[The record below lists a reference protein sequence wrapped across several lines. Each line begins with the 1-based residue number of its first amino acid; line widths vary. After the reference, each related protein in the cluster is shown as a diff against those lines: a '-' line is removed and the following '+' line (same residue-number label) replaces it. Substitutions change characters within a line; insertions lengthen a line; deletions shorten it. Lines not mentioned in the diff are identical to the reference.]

1 MINIFDQLK
10 WKQNISKIMG
20 YIQSKRG
27 NLVELNT
34 YFNLVTTAAR
44 FPTMCSFAV
53 YFLLSSVLSCKYHN
67 HLITKKQL
75 KWLKIGNVFKNLV
88 YSWDYIKIMYINV
101 LNSENENNA
110 MLDEK
115 FAYEILIH
123 SKSLI
128 LAIGLYF
135 RAVEWQWF

>member
-1 MINIFDQLK
+1 MTFLSLLRITLI
-10 WKQNISKIMG
+10 
-20 YIQSKRG
+20 
-27 NLVELNT
+27 VELNA
-34 YFNLVTTAAR
+34 YFTPAATAAR
-44 FPTMCSFAV
+44 SPTMCSFAV
-53 YFLLSSVLSCKYHN
+53 YFLLSSVLSCEYHN

-75 KWLKIGNVFKNLV
+75 KWLKIGNDSKNLV
-88 YSWDYIKIMYINV
+88 YSWNYIEIMYTNL

-115 FAYEILIH
+115 FVYEILIH

-135 RAVEWQWF
+135 RAVE

>member
-1 MINIFDQLK
+1 MTFLPLLRII
-10 WKQNISKIMG
+10 IT
-20 YIQSKRG
+20 
-27 NLVELNT
+27 VELNT

-128 LAIGLYF
+128 LVIGLYF
-135 RAVEWQWF
+135 RAVE